1 MTTVALIQMRCVAQ
15 PEKNLSTALDAVALA
30 AKRGAQIVCLPELFR
45 SHYFCQTEDH
55 ANFKLAEPIP
65 GPTTKTL
72 GNAAR
77 KHRVVLIGSIFERR
91 GAGVYHNTAVVF
103 DTDGSL
109 AGKYR
114 KMHIPDD
121 PLYYEKFYFTPG
133 DLGFQAFKTKQG
145 NIGTLVCWDQWYPEG
160 ARLTALKGAQMLFY
174 PTAIGWHKREK
185 QKYGKKQYEAW
196 LTVQR
201 AHAIANGCFVAAV
214 NRVGVEGTV
223 EFWGG
228 SFVCDPF
235 GGIIAQ
241 ASHSKE
247 EILIAKC
254 DLKQVEQTRQHWPF
268 LRDRRI
274 DAYADITQRM
284 LDPD

>member
-1 MTTVALIQMRCVAQ
+1 MTTVALVQMRCVAP
-15 PEKNLSTALDAVALA
+15 PEKNLAKALAHIATA

-45 SHYFCQTEDH
+45 SLYFCQTEDH
-55 ANFKLAEPIP
+55 DNFNLAEPIP

-72 GNAAR
+72 SHSAR

-109 AGKYR
+109 VGRYR

-133 DLGFQAFKTKQG
+133 DLGFQTFKTKHAHV
-145 NIGTLVCWDQWYPEG
+145 GTLICWDQWYPEA
-160 ARLTALKGAQMLFY
+160 ARLTVLKGAQILFY

-185 QKYGKKQYEAW
+185 QKYGAKQYDAW
-196 LTVQR
+196 LTIQR
-201 AHAIANGCFVAAV
+201 AHAIANGGFVAAV

-274 DAYADITQRM
+274 DAYADITQRFN
-284 LDPD
+284 D